1 MHNPSWGTEVQVLVI
16 CVVIAG
22 FVGLLTGLGVWAVC
36 FALLGYGLWMIY
48 RFHTLEQWMSRG
60 STPSDAP
67 DSSGVLG
74 NVVQLVSRDHRRQ
87 QVEFDALKI
96 SLDQFD
102 RMAVGFPD
110 ATVVVDE
117 HLQIQWC
124 NDAAGLLLGI
134 YRHRDI
140 GQRVDNLIRIPEFLA
155 FVHQSE
161 LDGEIE
167 IPSPVNGDQTI
178 AIRRSLSGN
187 GEFSMYSG
195 RDVTQRVR
203 LRDMRKA
210 FVADV
215 SHELRTP
222 LTVIQG
228 NMELLQDDPVFQNE
242 TKEYLDNI
250 DRQSRRMHNI
260 VEDLLTL
267 SRIESSTLSGD
278 EGVVIPVPS
287 LLARLVEEADQS
299 DTGRHTLTLDA
310 NEQLEILGVEK
321 EIFSVCQNLLQ
332 NAINYATPD
341 TAISVQWALE
351 SSGATL
357 TVKDSGPGIA
367 EHHLARLTERF
378 YRVDRAR
385 SRSTGGTGLGL
396 AIVKHIVQRHNA
408 TLGIASEIPLGST
421 FTVHFPADRTLLGG
435 EKVTIDDNPTGT
447 FSGGTARPLADPSPS
462 LGTDTLH

>member
-1 MHNPSWGTEVQVLVI
+1 MQNPSWGTELQTLI
-16 CVVIAG
+16 LGVIAAAA
-22 FVGLLTGLGVWAVC
+22 VGLLTGLGLWAVC
-36 FALLGYGLWMIY
+36 AALLGYGGWMIH
-48 RFHTLEQWMSRG
+48 RFHTLEQWMVRG
-60 STPSDAP
+60 SQQTDAP
-67 DSSGVLG
+67 DSPGVSG
-74 NVVQLVSRDHRRQ
+74 NIIQLVSRDQRRHDA
-87 QVEFDALKI
+87 ETDALTN

-117 HLQIQWC
+117 HIQIQWC
-124 NDAAGLLLGI
+124 NDAAGPLLGI

-140 GQRVDNLIRIPEFLA
+140 GQRLDNLIRIPEFLA
-155 FVHQSE
+155 FVHHSD

-167 IPSPVNGDQTI
+167 IPSPINGDLTV
-178 AIRRSLSGN
+178 AVHRSLSGN

-222 LTVIQG
+222 LTVVKG
-228 NMELLQDDPVFQNE
+228 NMELLMDDPSFQNE
-242 TKEYLDNI
+242 TREYLENI
-250 DRQSRRMHNI
+250 DRQSHRMQNI

-278 EGVVIPVPS
+278 EGSRIDVHAMLTRLIDE
-287 LLARLVEEADQS
+287 ARLAG
-299 DTGRHTLTLDA
+299 TGNHTLTLLSDE
-310 NEQLEILGVEK
+310 NLFVLGIEK
-321 EIFSVCQNLLQ
+321 ELFSVCQNLLQ
-332 NAINYATPD
+332 NAINYATPN
-341 TAISVQWALE
+341 TEITIRWQHE
-351 SSGATL
+351 TPGATL
-357 TVKDSGPGIA
+357 EVADQGPGIP
-367 EHHLARLTERF
+367 EHHLSRLSERF

-408 TLGIASEIPLGST
+408 TLGIASEVNVGST
-421 FTVHFPADRTLLGG
+421 FAVNFPADRTLYTTDSSVSETDPDSLPSAPA
-435 EKVTIDDNPTGT
+435 ID
-447 FSGGTARPLADPSPS
+447 ADPA
-462 LGTDTLH
+462 TDSSTLH